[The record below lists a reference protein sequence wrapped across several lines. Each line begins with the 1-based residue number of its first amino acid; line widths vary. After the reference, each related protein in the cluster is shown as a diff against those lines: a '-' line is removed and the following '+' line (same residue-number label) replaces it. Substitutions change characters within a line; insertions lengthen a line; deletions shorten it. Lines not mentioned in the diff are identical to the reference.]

1 MKVSAVVHV
10 RDGAATIAELYR
22 RLSAALA
29 KAAAGDYEIVF
40 VNDGSGDHS
49 WPALQAL
56 AWTDPRVAAVD
67 LFRVV
72 GWDDALACGFAQ
84 ARGDIVVAL
93 GADLNA
99 APEEIPTLL
108 GALEERGLDVV
119 YGVPA
124 EARGLVRD
132 PGGAVLDLA
141 RRRVLGTAARVS
153 AFLAVRREIASHLAA
168 GDRSAGPIEGSISWL
183 TSRVGD
189 VAVKGGP
196 AAGGG
201 SPRATGRSLA
211 RAVDLLAA
219 HSLLPLRLAAL
230 IGALLSVFGLAA
242 GVFFVVKKLLFGI
255 PVTGY
260 ASLIVS
266 ISIFSGVQLLALS
279 LVAAYLARVH
289 ASVSPRPRYA
299 IRALARAPGDA
310 PASGTGMAGDGGAGT
325 PTSGG

>member
-1 MKVSAVVHV
+1 MRLSAVVHV

-40 VNDGSGDHS
+40 VDDGSRDHS

-56 AWTDPRVAAVD
+56 AWTDPRVTAVD
-67 LFRVV
+67 LFRGV
-72 GWDDALACGFAQ
+72 GFDDALACGFAQ

-93 GADLNA
+93 GADLRA

-132 PGGAVLDLA
+132 PGGAILDLA

-153 AFLAVRREIASHLAA
+153 AFLAVRREIAEHLAA
-168 GDRSAGPIEGSISWL
+168 GAGSAGPIEGSIAWL

-189 VAVKGGP
+189 VAVKAGP
-196 AAGGG
+196 AADGGR
-201 SPRATGRSLA
+201 PRGTARALA
-211 RAVDLLAA
+211 RAADLVAT
-219 HSLLPLRLAAL
+219 HSLLPLRLAAMT
-230 IGALLSVFGLAA
+230 GALLALLGLAA
-242 GVFFVVKKLLFGI
+242 GVFFVAKKLLFGI

-299 IRALARAPGDA
+299 IRAVARVSGDA
-310 PASGTGMAGDGGAGT
+310 PANDTVRPGDDGTGI
-325 PTSGG
+325 PT